1 LELQSDYDTISEL
14 DAEIL
19 AISIDD
25 LTGGERV
32 VERLGL
38 AYQIL
43 SDPDAE
49 VIKAYGVFN
58 LHDNDLATPATFLI
72 DKQGTVRWEYI
83 GRSAASDRP
92 DNQKIIEQLQQLS

>member
-1 LELQSDYDTISEL
+1 
-14 DAEIL
+14 
-19 AISIDD
+19 
-25 LTGGERV
+25 
-32 VERLGL
+32 
-38 AYQIL
+38 
-43 SDPDAE
+43 
-49 VIKAYGVFN
+49 VFN